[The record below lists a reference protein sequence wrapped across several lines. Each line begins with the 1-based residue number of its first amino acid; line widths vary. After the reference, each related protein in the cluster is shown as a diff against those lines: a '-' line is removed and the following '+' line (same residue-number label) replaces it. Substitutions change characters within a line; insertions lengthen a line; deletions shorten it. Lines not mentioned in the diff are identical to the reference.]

1 MHYLDHYFRE
11 HTLKKLS
18 FNSLKGKV
26 SEQEWQ
32 LRIDLAA
39 CYRLVADLGWDDLI
53 YTHLSARLAGTDEY
67 LVNPFGLAFDEV
79 CASNLVKVDL
89 QGNILDDTPYAINPA
104 GFTIH
109 SAVHEAR
116 PDAHCVIHLH
126 TNATTV
132 VASQKTGLLP
142 YSQYSMFSLASLSY
156 HGYEGL
162 AVNDDEKKRI
172 QDDLGDTNHML
183 LVNHGGMTLGE
194 TVGDAFMRF
203 FDLQR
208 ACEIQV
214 MLQSTGQ
221 NSTQIPQA
229 VLENIKKQ
237 QSIVNIGESGGQ
249 KIWPAMLRK
258 AYKLD
263 PSFMN

>member
-1 MHYLDHYFRE
+1 ME
-11 HTLKKLS
+11 KLA
-18 FNSLKGKV
+18 FVSLKGKV
-26 SEQEWQ
+26 SEQEWL
-32 LRIDLAA
+32 LRVDLAA

-79 CASNLVKVDL
+79 TASNLVKVDL
-89 QGNILDDTPYAINPA
+89 QGNILDDTPYVINPA

-109 SAVHEAR
+109 SAIHEVR

-132 VASQKTGLLP
+132 VASQTNGLLP
-142 YSQYSMFSLASLSY
+142 YSQYSLFSLASLSY
-156 HGYEGL
+156 HHYEGL
-162 AVNDDEKKRI
+162 AVREAEKKRL
-172 QDDLGDTNHML
+172 QDDIGTTNHML
-183 LVNHGGMTLGE
+183 LVNHGGLTVGA

-214 MLQSTGQ
+214 MLQAAGQ
-221 NSTQIPQA
+221 EATTIPQA
-229 VLENIKKQ
+229 ILDNIKQ
-237 QSIVNIGESGGQ
+237 QQNVVNIGESGGQ

-263 PSFMN
+263 PGFMQ